1 VASLRLKLLGSFEA
15 RRSTGQTVEI
25 SGKKGQALLAYLALH
40 LGKSLPREKLVNLL
54 WSDRGEAQARGSL
67 RQVLVALRRDLE
79 GIDPAPLLFERD
91 AITADAGAISADV
104 GEFQW
109 LAASSA
115 PDDLRQAATLYEGE
129 FLDGLAIRDPAFEE
143 WLSGEQGRLR
153 EIAISVLDRLAA
165 LSTDAEAVTIAKRL
179 LTLDTLR
186 EGSYRALMRIYA
198 DQGQFDQAMR
208 QYHAC
213 RDVLRRE
220 LGVEPSKQTTD
231 LYREISENRYRPALS
246 DEAPAPEAATPPP
259 ATAKSPSP
267 LSIAVLPFVNMSGD
281 IEQEYF
287 SDGITED
294 ILTDLSRVSALFV
307 IARNTAFT
315 FKGRAEEA
323 VQVARELNV
332 KYVLV
337 GSIRKVGTR
346 VRIIT
351 QLIDGT
357 SGGHVWAERY
367 DRAFGDIFALQDEIS
382 QATVAALKVRLLPQE
397 RKAIETRSTQN
408 PEAYELYL
416 HARHYLQQRGA
427 RNLEIALRFCHQA
440 LEVDSNYSRAWASV
454 ALCEALLYVRGRSRD
469 SGLSAA
475 EKALSL
481 DPTLAEAHAAKGRA
495 LAELGRYEEAVA
507 AHEISLKL
515 NPDSFD
521 VRYYFGRTCHQI
533 GRHEAAIE
541 HLERAAQLLE
551 TDYSPLGLVSQSYEM
566 LGRKDE
572 ATHTVRRA
580 FALIESEIAE
590 RPDNV
595 HAIVQGA
602 WALAYLG
609 ERKRAQEWAR
619 RAMAIDPD
627 DPLDHYNLGCSLA
640 RMSKPEQALDLL
652 EACASKMS
660 PEWIDWVKQDS
671 DLISLHDH
679 PRYKALIARGEVA
692 LAALRKEKGAETGAA
707 PVPLKPAPMA

>member
-1 VASLRLKLLGSFEA
+1 MVASLRLKLLGSFEA
-15 RRSTGQTVEI
+15 RRSSGQTVEI
-25 SGKKGQALLAYLALH
+25 SGKKGQALLAYLAFH
-40 LGKSLPREKLVNLL
+40 PGKNLPREKLVNLL
-54 WSDRGEAQARGSL
+54 WSDRGDAQARGSL
-67 RQVLVALRRDLE
+67 RQALVTLRRDLE
-79 GIDPAPLLFERD
+79 GIDPPPLLFERD
-91 AITADAGAISADV
+91 TIAGDAAAISSDV

-115 PDDLRQAATLYEGE
+115 PEDLRQAATLYEGE
-129 FLDGLAIRDPAFEE
+129 LLDGLAIRDAAFEE
-143 WLSGEQGRLR
+143 WLSGERDRLR
-153 EIAISVLDRLAA
+153 EIAITVLDRLAA
-165 LSTDAEAVTIAKRL
+165 LSTGAEAVAVAKRL
-179 LTLDTLR
+179 LALDTLR
-186 EGSYRALMRIYA
+186 EASYRTLMSIYA
-198 DQGQFDQAMR
+198 DQGHFDQAVR
-208 QYHAC
+208 QYKAC

-220 LGVEPSKQTTD
+220 LGTEPSKQATD
-231 LYREISENRYRPALS
+231 LYRAINEGRYRPAPS
-246 DEAPAPEAATPPP
+246 NEAPAPAMPPP
-259 ATAKSPSP
+259 ATAKPPSP

-281 IEQEYF
+281 VEQEYF

-294 ILTDLSRVSALFV
+294 ILTDLSRVSALLV

-315 FKGRAEEA
+315 FKGRTVEA

-337 GSIRKVGTR
+337 GSIRKIGTR

-440 LEVDSNYSRAWASV
+440 LEIDANYSRAWASV

-469 SGLSAA
+469 PGLSAA

-495 LAELGRYEEAVA
+495 LAELGRYEEALA
-507 AHEISLKL
+507 AHEASLRL

-521 VRYYFGRTCHQI
+521 VRYYFGRTCHQF
-533 GRHEAAIE
+533 GRYEAAIE

-580 FALIESEIAE
+580 LALIESEIAE

-640 RMSKPEQALDLL
+640 RMNRPDQALDLL
-652 EACASKMS
+652 EACAAKMS

-671 DLISLHDH
+671 DLISLRDH
-679 PRYKALIARGEVA
+679 PRYKTLISRGEA
-692 LAALRKEKGAETGAA
+692 KLAALRKGEAAEASDA
-707 PVPLKPAPMA
+707 PSPQNSA

>member
-1 VASLRLKLLGSFEA
+1 
-15 RRSTGQTVEI
+15 
-25 SGKKGQALLAYLALH
+25 
-40 LGKSLPREKLVNLL
+40 
-54 WSDRGEAQARGSL
+54 
-67 RQVLVALRRDLE
+67 
-79 GIDPAPLLFERD
+79 
-91 AITADAGAISADV
+91 
-104 GEFQW
+104 
-109 LAASSA
+109 
-115 PDDLRQAATLYEGE
+115 
-129 FLDGLAIRDPAFEE
+129 
-143 WLSGEQGRLR
+143 
-153 EIAISVLDRLAA
+153 
-165 LSTDAEAVTIAKRL
+165 
-179 LTLDTLR
+179 
-186 EGSYRALMRIYA
+186 
-198 DQGQFDQAMR
+198 
-208 QYHAC
+208 
-213 RDVLRRE
+213 
-220 LGVEPSKQTTD
+220 
-231 LYREISENRYRPALS
+231 
-246 DEAPAPEAATPPP
+246 
-259 ATAKSPSP
+259 
-267 LSIAVLPFVNMSGD
+267 
-281 IEQEYF
+281 
-287 SDGITED
+287 
-294 ILTDLSRVSALFV
+294 
-307 IARNTAFT
+307 
-315 FKGRAEEA
+315 
-323 VQVARELNV
+323 
-332 KYVLV
+332 
-337 GSIRKVGTR
+337 
-346 VRIIT
+346 
-351 QLIDGT
+351 
-357 SGGHVWAERY
+357 
-367 DRAFGDIFALQDEIS
+367 
-382 QATVAALKVRLLPQE
+382 
-397 RKAIETRSTQN
+397 
-408 PEAYELYL
+408 

-440 LEVDSNYSRAWASV
+440 LEIDPHYSRAWASV
-454 ALCEALLYVRGRSRD
+454 ALCEALLYVRGRSRE

-481 DPTLAEAHAAKGRA
+481 DPSLAEAHAAKGRA
-495 LAELGRYEEAVA
+495 LAELGRYEEALV

-660 PEWIDWVKQDS
+660 AEWIDWVKQDS

-679 PRYKALIARGEVA
+679 PRYKALIARGEA
-692 LAALRKEKGAETGAA
+692 NLAASRKNKAAA
-707 PVPLKPAPMA
+707 PLKSA

>member
-1 VASLRLKLLGSFEA
+1 MGASLRLKLLGSFEA
-15 RRSTGQTVEI
+15 RGSSGQTVEI
-25 SGKKGQALLAYLALH
+25 SGKKAQALLAYLALSP
-40 LGKSLPREKLVNLL
+40 GKSLPREKLVNLL
-54 WSDRGEAQARGSL
+54 WSDRGDAQARGNL
-67 RQVLVALRRDLE
+67 RQVLVTLRRDLE

-91 AITADAGAISADV
+91 TITGDAAAISTDV

-115 PDDLRQAATLYEGE
+115 LDDLRQAATLYEGE

-143 WLSGEQGRLR
+143 WLSGERSRLH
-153 EIAISVLDRLAA
+153 EIAITVLDRLTG
-165 LSTDAEAVTIAKRL
+165 LSTGAGAVAIGKRL
-179 LTLDTLR
+179 LALDTLR
-186 EGSYRALMRIYA
+186 EGSYRALMHIYA
-198 DQGQFDQAMR
+198 DQGQFDQAIR
-208 QYHAC
+208 HYQAC
-213 RDVLRRE
+213 RDILRRE
-220 LGVEPSKQTTD
+220 LGTEPSKQTTN
-231 LYREISENRYRPALS
+231 LYREISESRYRPAQS
-246 DEAPAPEAATPPP
+246 NEAPAPVPGTPPP
-259 ATAKSPSP
+259 ATANSPSP

-281 IEQEYF
+281 VEQEYF

-315 FKGRAEEA
+315 FKGRAVEA

-440 LEVDSNYSRAWASV
+440 LEVDPNYSRAWASV
-454 ALCEALLYVRGRSRD
+454 ALCEALLYVRGRSSD

-495 LAELGRYEEAVA
+495 LAELGRYDEALA
-507 AHEISLKL
+507 AHEVSLRL

-533 GRHEAAIE
+533 GRYEAAIE

-580 FALIESEIAE
+580 LVLIESEIAE

-640 RMSKPEQALDLL
+640 RMNKPDQALDLL
-652 EACASKMS
+652 EACAAKRS

-671 DLISLHDH
+671 DLISLRDH
-679 PRYKALIARGEVA
+679 PRYKALIARGEA
-692 LAALRKEKGAETGAA
+692 SLAAIRRDKAAETSVAK
-707 PVPLKPAPMA
+707 VPLKSA